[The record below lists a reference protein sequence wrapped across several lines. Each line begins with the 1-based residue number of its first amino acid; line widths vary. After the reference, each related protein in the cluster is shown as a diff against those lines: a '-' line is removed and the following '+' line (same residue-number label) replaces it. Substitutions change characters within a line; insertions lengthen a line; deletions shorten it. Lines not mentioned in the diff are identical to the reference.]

1 MKKACILLFIFTIPL
16 LVLAGN
22 SLQLELVKAAGI
34 VNSFFTDF
42 KTISREKKGYNV
54 SRIKMDI
61 IEKFFELS
69 SEQSAPNEFNALG
82 FPNDYK
88 RDISV
93 TRYVNFFH
101 DMFLDVRFQTC
112 TFDFDVL
119 TNQSNLVK
127 HRAEFTKNET
137 PVEFARIVVRKTY
150 KKGYTVLKVLSDT
163 LVVNIQKKT
172 ICQWANNVSTNH
184 IGGNDSDIE
193 TENYEQMRLNAE
205 LAYDRK
211 DYYKAFQ
218 IYEKI
223 ISKYP
228 KEGDPYYKMAVIIY
242 SEHKNLPQIKN
253 YSRTKRTN
261 IVLDYLDSAVLYGG
275 YNTRKWADNMKY
287 WITGGQLGN
296 RI

>member
-1 MKKACILLFIFTIPL
+1 MFILTSPLFVSANNP
-16 LVLAGN
+16 
-22 SLQLELVKAAGI
+22 SQQELTKAAGK

-42 KTISREKKGYNV
+42 KIISREKQGYNV

-61 IEKFFELS
+61 MEKYFELS

-82 FPNDYK
+82 FPNEYR

-93 TRYVNFFH
+93 TRYVNFFNE
-101 DMFLDVRFQTC
+101 MFLDAKFQSC

-119 TNQSNLVK
+119 TNQSSLVK

-137 PVEFARIVVRKTY
+137 PIEFAKVVVRKTY
-150 KKGYTVLKVLSDT
+150 KKGYTVLKVFSDT
-163 LVVNIQKKT
+163 LVVNIQKMT
-172 ICQWANNVSTNH
+172 ICQWANNVSTHH
-184 IGGNDSDIE
+184 IGGNNPDIE

-205 LAYDRK
+205 LAYDKK
-211 DYYKAFQ
+211 DYYKAFK

-242 SEHKNLPQIKN
+242 SEHKNLPLIKN

-261 IVLDYLDSAVLYGG
+261 MILGYLDSAVSLGG
-275 YNTRKWADNMKY
+275 YNTRKWADNMRY
-287 WITGGQLGN
+287 WVTGGQLGN
-296 RI
+296 RV